1 MKSIDVIKKHYL
13 KSESIITIGTFDGV
27 HKGHELVFKQIK
39 NYTKLLPIVITFKKS
54 PKDIIKNNE
63 VKTIYDIKTKE
74 KLICN
79 FGVKEIISIDFDN
92 TIKIL
97 TAENFIELL
106 KRHLKLKL
114 LVIGE
119 DATIG
124 KDKIGKKN
132 GLGNILKKY
141 NCDLKTIN
149 IKKDD
154 NEKISTSELKK
165 LIEIGEITTVNKNLS
180 GDYFIEGRIIE
191 GKKLGRELGY
201 PTANLDYSKEIVIPK
216 DGIYKTNSIFKGKKF
231 LSITSIGNNPTFNE
245 KIKTIET
252 YIIDFNKN
260 IYGENLKV
268 IFKDY
273 IRGQIKFEN
282 KEDLITQMD
291 KDLKKV
297 SEENWKWNLLM
308 S

>member
-1 MKSIDVIKKHYL
+1 VKSIDVIKKHYL
-13 KSESIITIGTFDGV
+13 KSDSIITIGTFDGV

-297 SEENWKWNLLM
+297 SEEN
-308 S
+308 

>member
-1 MKSIDVIKKHYL
+1 MKSIDVIKKHFL
-13 KSESIITIGTFDGV
+13 ESESIITIGTFDGV

-39 NYTKLLPIVITFKKS
+39 NYTELLPLVITFKKS
-54 PKDIIKNNE
+54 PKDVINNNE
-63 VKTIYDIKTKE
+63 VRCIYDIKTKE
-74 KLICN
+74 KLISE
-79 FGVKEIISIDFDN
+79 FGIKEIISIDFDD
-92 TIKIL
+92 TIKVL

-106 KRHLKLKL
+106 KRHFKLKL

-141 NCDLKTIN
+141 DCDLKTIN

-154 NEKISTSELKK
+154 NEKISSSELKK
-165 LIEIGEITTVNKNLS
+165 LIEMGEIKTVNKNLS
-180 GDYFIEGRIIE
+180 KDYFIQGKIIE
-191 GKKLGRELGY
+191 GKKLGRKLGY

-216 DGIYKTNSIFKGKKF
+216 DGIYKTNSIFKSKNF

-260 IYGENLKV
+260 IYGENLKI

-282 KEDLITQMD
+282 KKDLITQMD

-297 SEENWKWNLLM
+297 SEEN
-308 S
+308 

>member
-27 HKGHELVFKQIK
+27 HKGHELVFKQFK
-39 NYTKLLPIVITFKKS
+39 NYTKLLPLVITFKKS
-54 PKDIIKNNE
+54 PKDVINNNK
-63 VKTIYDIKTKE
+63 VKCIYDIKTKE
-74 KLICN
+74 KLISE
-79 FGVKEIISIDFDN
+79 FGVKEIISIDFDD

-124 KDKIGKKN
+124 RDKIGKKN

-141 NCDLKTIN
+141 DCNLKTIN

-154 NEKISTSELKK
+154 NDKISSSELKK
-165 LIEIGEITTVNKNLS
+165 LIEMGEIITVNKNLS
-180 GDYFIEGRIIE
+180 KDYFIQGKIIE

-216 DGIYKTNSIFKGKKF
+216 DGI
-231 LSITSIGNNPTFNE
+231 LS
-245 KIKTIET
+245 
-252 YIIDFNKN
+252 
-260 IYGENLKV
+260 
-268 IFKDY
+268 
-273 IRGQIKFEN
+273 
-282 KEDLITQMD
+282 LIHI
-291 KDLKKV
+291 
-297 SEENWKWNLLM
+297 
-308 S
+308 

>member
-39 NYTKLLPIVITFKKS
+39 NYTKLLQLVITFKKS
-54 PKDIIKNNE
+54 PKDVINNNE
-63 VKTIYDIKTKE
+63 VRCIYDIKTKE
-74 KLICN
+74 KLISE
-79 FGVKEIISIDFDN
+79 FGVKEIISIDFDD

-124 KDKIGKKN
+124 RDKIGKKN

-141 NCDLKTIN
+141 DCNLKTIN

-154 NEKISTSELKK
+154 NDKISSSELKK
-165 LIEIGEITTVNKNLS
+165 LIEMGEIITVNKNLS
-180 GDYFIEGRIIE
+180 KDYFIQGKIIE

-216 DGIYKTNSIFKGKKF
+216 DGIYKTNSIFRSKKF

-260 IYGENLKV
+260 IYGENLKI

-297 SEENWKWNLLM
+297 SEEN
-308 S
+308 

>member
-1 MKSIDVIKKHYL
+1 MKSIDVIKKHFL
-13 KSESIITIGTFDGV
+13 ESESIITIGTFDGV

-39 NYTKLLPIVITFKKS
+39 TYTELLPLVITFKKS
-54 PKDIIKNNE
+54 PKDVINNNE
-63 VKTIYDIKTKE
+63 VRCIYDIKTKE
-74 KLICN
+74 KLISE
-79 FGVKEIISIDFDN
+79 FGIKEIISIDFDD
-92 TIKIL
+92 TIKVL

-106 KRHLKLKL
+106 KRHFRLKL

-141 NCDLKTIN
+141 DCELKTIN

-154 NEKISTSELKK
+154 NEKISSSELKK
-165 LIEIGEITTVNKNLS
+165 LIEMGEIKTVNKNLS
-180 GDYFIEGRIIE
+180 KDYFIQGKIIE

-216 DGIYKTNSIFKGKKF
+216 DGIYKTNSIFKSKNF

-260 IYGENLKV
+260 IYGENLKI

-282 KEDLITQMD
+282 KKDLITQMD

-297 SEENWKWNLLM
+297 SEEN
-308 S
+308 

>member
-13 KSESIITIGTFDGV
+13 ESESIITIGTFDGV

-297 SEENWKWNLLM
+297 SEEN
-308 S
+308 

>member
-273 IRGQIKFEN
+273 IRGQIKFGN

-297 SEENWKWNLLM
+297 SEEN
-308 S
+308 

>member
-260 IYGENLKV
+260 IYGENLKI

-273 IRGQIKFEN
+273 IRGQIKFGN

-297 SEENWKWNLLM
+297 SEEN
-308 S
+308 

>member
-13 KSESIITIGTFDGV
+13 ESESIITIGTFDGV

-154 NEKISTSELKK
+154 NEKISTSELKR

-273 IRGQIKFEN
+273 IRGQIKFGN

-297 SEENWKWNLLM
+297 SEEN
-308 S
+308 

>member
-13 KSESIITIGTFDGV
+13 ESESIITIGTFDGV

-216 DGIYKTNSIFKGKKF
+216 DGIYKTNSIFKSKNF

-273 IRGQIKFEN
+273 IRGQIKFGN

-297 SEENWKWNLLM
+297 SEEN
-308 S
+308 

>member
-27 HKGHELVFKQIK
+27 HKGHELVFKQFK
-39 NYTKLLPIVITFKKS
+39 TYTKLLPLVITFKKS
-54 PKDIIKNNE
+54 PKDVINNNK
-63 VKTIYDIKTKE
+63 VKCIYDIKTKE
-74 KLICN
+74 KLISE
-79 FGVKEIISIDFDN
+79 FGVKEIISIDFDD

-124 KDKIGKKN
+124 RDKIGKKN

-141 NCDLKTIN
+141 DCNLKTIN

-154 NEKISTSELKK
+154 NDKISSSELKK
-165 LIEIGEITTVNKNLS
+165 LIEMGEIITVNKNLS
-180 GDYFIEGRIIE
+180 KDYFIQGKIIE

-216 DGIYKTNSIFKGKKF
+216 DGIYKTNSILGVKNFYQ
-231 LSITSIGNNPTFNE
+231 LQALE
-245 KIKTIET
+245 
-252 YIIDFNKN
+252 II
-260 IYGENLKV
+260 L
-268 IFKDY
+268 
-273 IRGQIKFEN
+273 
-282 KEDLITQMD
+282 
-291 KDLKKV
+291 
-297 SEENWKWNLLM
+297 LLM
-308 S
+308 KK